1 MKSDDVKYI
10 YNRNYFLESVDG
22 CKEFNIFNGSYDSL
36 FDRYKRNISL
46 LDLKPYHRFLE
57 IGCGRGE
64 ICIYHSLSGGD
75 ATGIDYSKD
84 AIKLARMKAVELNAN
99 SKFIESSFSCLTEE
113 VLFDRI
119 LASEFIEHVSKEE
132 GIDFFARIRRA
143 LNRDG
148 KLLIYTYPNTLQR
161 RYGYPILRFV
171 SFLYGKCLPP
181 KQPDTLSE
189 HYRLYHLNEQNF
201 FSLKETAL
209 RAGFKKIYISY
220 DCTFSKKNNFT
231 KNIAVGII
239 KNTPLRHIFLTGLYI
254 IAEK

>member
-1 MKSDDVKYI
+1 MKSDDVKSI

-22 CKEFNIFNGSYDSL
+22 YREFNIFNGSYDSL
-36 FDRYKRNISL
+36 FDRYKKNISL

-75 ATGIDYSKD
+75 ATGVDYSKD
-84 AIKLARMKAVELNAN
+84 AITLARMKAVELNAN
-99 SKFIESSFSCLTEE
+99 SKFIESSFSCLTEDI
-113 VLFDRI
+113 LYDRI
-119 LASEFIEHVSKEE
+119 LASEFIEHISEEE
-132 GIDFFARIRRA
+132 GLDFFAKIRNM
-143 LNRDG
+143 LNLNG
-148 KLLIYTYPNTLQR
+148 KLLIYSYPNTLQR

-171 SFLYGKCLPP
+171 SFLYGKYLPT

-189 HYRLYHLNEQNF
+189 HYMLYHLNEQNF
-201 FSLKETAL
+201 FSLKKIAL
-209 RAGFKKIYISY
+209 RAGFKKIYINYNCAS
-220 DCTFSKKNNFT
+220 SKKNNFT

-239 KNTPLRHIFLTGLYI
+239 KNTPLRHIFLTGLYL